1 GEALVRFKNDSAFEG
16 KTILN
21 IAQND
26 SVPLALET
34 ENVEPI
40 TVQVDRFE
48 GSDLVGG
55 LRIARMAADD
65 TLKAVAALN
74 ARDDVLYAEPNYV
87 VHVDVTPNDP
97 RYILNELYGL
107 NLIGSPQAWDITQG
121 SRNIVVGVIDEGI
134 DISHQDLQANIW
146 TN

>member
-1 GEALVRFKNDSAFEG
+1 MLAAAVLLPPHSRASRSLSFSASKHGKRQRPEFVPGEALVRFKNDSAFEG

-26 SVPLALET
+26 SVPLALQT
-34 ENVEPI
+34 KNVEPI

-74 ARDDVLYAEPNYV
+74 ARLC
-87 VHVDVTPNDP
+87 
-97 RYILNELYGL
+97 L
-107 NLIGSPQAWDITQG
+107 
-121 SRNIVVGVIDEGI
+121 
-134 DISHQDLQANIW
+134 
-146 TN
+146 